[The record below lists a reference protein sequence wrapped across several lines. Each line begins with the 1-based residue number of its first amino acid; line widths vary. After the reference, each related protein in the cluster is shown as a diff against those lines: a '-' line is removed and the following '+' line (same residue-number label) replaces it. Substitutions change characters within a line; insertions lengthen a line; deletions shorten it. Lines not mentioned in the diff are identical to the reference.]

1 MLDVFLQMKE
11 KHHLRLVATAVIFQ
25 FEERLQSD
33 VVNQKLRSSNLNVG

>member
-1 MLDVFLQMKE
+1 MLDIFLQMKE
-11 KHHLRLVATAVIFQ
+11 KQYLRLVAIAVIFQ